1 MARRQNKL
9 SDIVIRDASLLAAF
23 SGPSRM
29 RDRMGRHDRA
39 LQAVSKAQRKV
50 MPGRAG
56 RLTVEVVAEAL
67 RSLEQSGDTKAAM
80 YVEKYIKPDAEEETK

>member
-23 SGPSRM
+23 SGPLSYA
-29 RDRMGRHDRA
+29 DRA

-56 RLTVEVVAEAL
+56 RLTVEGVAEAM

-80 YVEKYIKPDAEEETK
+80 YVEKYIRPDAEEEPGEAKP